1 MIKPT
6 RLFPVLA
13 AAALLCARATAESTE
28 FTSETI
34 SIGVVVADVEKS
46 VEFYTKVIGMKKTG
60 GFSVDSAGGKRTGL
74 TDGVPVKITVLK
86 LGDSKTA
93 TEWKLMSFGKPASHP
108 KQKHL
113 QDDTGMQYITLHV
126 KALKPILERIK
137 ANDVKL
143 LGETPFL
150 MGGTTYFTLVQ
161 DPDGTFVELIGPME

>member
-1 MIKPT
+1 M
-6 RLFPVLA
+6 RVHHRFLAALA
-13 AAALLCARATAESTE
+13 AAVLALPAFAADLTIALGTDVTATDPHYHNLTPNNN
-28 FTSETI
+28 
-34 SIGVVVADVEKS
+34 VASHLYGYLVERNEKS
-46 VEFYTKVIGMKKTG
+46 QPMP
-60 GFSVDSAGGKRTGL
+60 SL
-74 TDGVPVKITVLK
+74 
-86 LGDSKTA
+86 A
-93 TEWKLMSFGKPASHP
+93 TEWKPMSFGKPASHP

-113 QDDTGMQYITLHV
+113 QDDTGMQYITIHV